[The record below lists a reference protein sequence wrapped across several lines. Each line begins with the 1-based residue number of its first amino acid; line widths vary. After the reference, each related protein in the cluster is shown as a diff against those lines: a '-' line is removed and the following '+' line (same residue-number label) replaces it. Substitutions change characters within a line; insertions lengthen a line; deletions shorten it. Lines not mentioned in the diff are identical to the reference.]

1 MNHWVYLL
9 FSWTVMYTS
18 SKLLAFKQSF
28 KSHISNY
35 CISHFGSKCSC
46 TTMTCWELRARRTYY
61 AITLTWAKCLV
72 FNFNLYYWNH
82 AETQH
87 IFTRRALN
95 SFELRMVNFMPRVH
109 ASPLCKIRASL
120 VLQSHCHLERFSWMT
135 GCPALLGFSGAC
147 FGVFSRLHFFFFACG
162 LFMCVHQLFIFLA
175 FVFIFPSYILLSC
188 ASWFIRLKWRL
199 RLSKNLRV
207 YPVREARCSTAM

>member
-1 MNHWVYLL
+1 M
-9 FSWTVMYTS
+9 
-18 SKLLAFKQSF
+18 
-28 KSHISNY
+28 
-35 CISHFGSKCSC
+35 FGF
-46 TTMTCWELRARRTYY
+46 Y
-61 AITLTWAKCLV
+61 
-72 FNFNLYYWNH
+72 FNLYYWNH

-147 FGVFSRLHFFFFACG
+147 FGVFSRLPFFIFACG

>member
-1 MNHWVYLL
+1 MNHWVYLV
-9 FSWTVMYTS
+9 FRWTFMYTS

-28 KSHISNY
+28 KSHVSNY

-46 TTMTCWELRARRTYY
+46 TTMTWETLRARGTYY
-61 AITLTWAKCLV
+61 AITLTWAKYLV
-72 FNFNLYYWNH
+72 FTLIYILLESRWDT
-82 AETQH
+82 AH
-87 IFTRRALN
+87 IYQKSTKKL
-95 SFELRMVNFMPRVH
+95 L
-109 ASPLCKIRASL
+109 SPPHKIRASL

-147 FGVFSRLHFFFFACG
+147 FGVFSRLPFFIFACG
-162 LFMCVHQLFIFLA
+162 LLMCVHQLFIFLA

>member
-1 MNHWVYLL
+1 MLNHWVYLL
-9 FSWTVMYTS
+9 FCWTFMYAW

-28 KSHISNY
+28 KSLISNY
-35 CISHFGSKCSC
+35 CISHF
-46 TTMTCWELRARRTYY
+46 
-61 AITLTWAKCLV
+61 TLCLV
-72 FNFNLYYWNH
+72 F
-82 AETQH
+82 
-87 IFTRRALN
+87 
-95 SFELRMVNFMPRVH
+95 MP
-109 ASPLCKIRASL
+109 PPCKIRASL
-120 VLQSHCHLERFSWMT
+120 VLQNDCHLESFSWLT

-147 FGVFSRLHFFFFACG
+147 FGVFSRLAFFIFACG

-199 RLSKNLRV
+199 RLSKNRRV